1 MASQYAYLTATTGP
15 LAGSHFRLDS
25 TDETTIG
32 RGIDCEVVLTDPV
45 ASRVHAI
52 VWRERDGWMVRD
64 AESRNGTYLTD
75 SKIDEARLTASAVLR
90 IGTTQFSFHLSDQP
104 PASGSALFGN
114 QTIIRDSP
122 ILPIESGRHALAALQ
137 EQASVDDFLLLYQLS
152 LKLLRSSEPMDAIT
166 SALDVLQHRV
176 GASVV
181 GFLWANESGELVP
194 KCVVPA
200 GAGDRVTLSKTLTEV
215 VLDQR
220 RAVWIANQSGPKENK
235 SLDLYADAFCIPL
248 IDSEHVLGA
257 IHVYLGEG
265 SFRSADYEFGVS
277 LCGVLSAALVSTRKQ
292 ASLKAD
298 HDRLVA
304 SSGTSG
310 EMIGES
316 EPMLQLQ
323 SKITRI
329 ARASGSVLV
338 RGESGSGKE
347 LVARALHQASG
358 RSEEPLLSV
367 NCAAIPAELIE
378 SQLFGHKKG
387 AFTSADNDHI
397 GWFEQADSGTLFLDE
412 VGEMTLEGQAKLLRV
427 LEGHPFLPV
436 GATDEVSVDVRV
448 IAATNRNLQ
457 EFVQEGRFREDLFYR
472 LSVFELLI
480 PPLRDR
486 GSDIALLLHHFFDHF
501 RQQHGRT
508 DLTLS
513 DEAREKLLSYN
524 WPGNIRQ
531 LRNVIDSAV
540 VMVDGIMIEPED
552 LGLRDPGGGEL
563 ESLKIDFWE
572 RKLIKEAL
580 ARSGDSVPE
589 AAKMLGIGR
598 ATLYRKIEEY
608 GIER

>member
-1 MASQYAYLTATTGP
+1 MANQYAYLTATTGP
-15 LAGSHFRLDS
+15 LAGSHFHLDP

-32 RGIDCEVVLTDPV
+32 RGIECEVVLTDPV
-45 ASRVHAI
+45 ASRVHAV

-75 SKIDEARLTASAVLR
+75 VKIDEARLTASTVLR
-90 IGTTQFSFHLSDQP
+90 IGTTQFTFHLSDQP
-104 PASGSALFGN
+104 PTSGGAVFGS
-114 QTIIRDSP
+114 QTVIRDSP
-122 ILPIESGRHALAALQ
+122 ITPNESGRHALAALQ
-137 EQASVDDFLLLYQLS
+137 DQASVDDFLLLYQLS
-152 LKLLRSSEPMDAIT
+152 LKLLRCSEPIEAIA
-166 SALDVLQHRV
+166 SALDILQHRV

-181 GFLWANESGELVP
+181 GFLWASESGELVP
-194 KCVVPA
+194 KLVVPA
-200 GAGDRVTLSKTLTEV
+200 GAADRVALSKTLTEV

-220 RAVWIANQSGPKENK
+220 RAVWIANQSGSREDK
-235 SLDLYADAFCIPL
+235 SLEMYADAFCIPL
-248 IDSEHVLGA
+248 IEGEQVLGA

-265 SFRSADYEFGVS
+265 SFRPADYEFGVS
-277 LCGVLSAALVSTRKQ
+277 LCAVLTAALVSTRRQ

-304 SSGTSG
+304 SSATSG

-316 EPMLQLQ
+316 KPMIQLQ

-329 ARASGSVLV
+329 ARASGCVLI

-358 RSEEPLLSV
+358 RSQEPMLSV
-367 NCAAIPAELIE
+367 NCAAIPAELME

-387 AFTSADNDHI
+387 AFTSAESDHT
-397 GWFEQADSGTLFLDE
+397 GWFKQADSGTLFLDE
-412 VGEMTLEGQAKLLRV
+412 VGEMTLAGQAKLLRV

-448 IAATNRNLQ
+448 VAATNQNLQ
-457 EFVQEGRFREDLFYR
+457 EFVREGRFREDLFYR
-472 LSVFELLI
+472 LSVFELLV

-486 GSDIALLLHHFFDHF
+486 GSDIALLLNHFFDHF

-513 DEAREKLLSYN
+513 DDAREKLLGYN

-540 VMVDGIMIEPED
+540 VMVEGKVIEPED
-552 LGLRDPGGGEL
+552 LGLRDTGGGEL

-580 ARSGDSVPE
+580 TRCENSVPE